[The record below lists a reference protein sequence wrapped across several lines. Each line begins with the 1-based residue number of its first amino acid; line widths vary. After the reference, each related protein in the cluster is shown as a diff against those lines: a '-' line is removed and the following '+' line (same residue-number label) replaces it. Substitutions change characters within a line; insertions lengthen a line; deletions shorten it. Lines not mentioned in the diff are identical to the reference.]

1 MRLTGLASGMDWQP
15 IVDKLLELEA
25 IPKQRLEREKEENA
39 AKVSDLGTLKS
50 QLTSLQS
57 AASALQNDSLFDSRS
72 VRLNSSSTG
81 LSATAAVGALTGEFE
96 VEVESLASQTQ
107 ISSKNR
113 TSSRLSAGINPDDKL
128 SELPLH
134 TPISTGTFT
143 IAGKTFN
150 ISSLNITLAELL
162 DDINGQ
168 HNASLPTQGVNPED
182 DNSGILVEYKADIDK
197 LVVDSGAL
205 PDDSK
210 NLTVLGSSTDTS
222 NFLSAFKLLGNN
234 SESVISSTQS
244 LGSID
249 MTVPLEEANFAS
261 AFEGLVSGL
270 GNFFIGEGEGAVRI
284 DYDTTKDTL
293 ADVID
298 RVNNSEGN
306 IHMFYDPIGDRFVVR
321 NKEMGAIGIVM
332 HENEDWDTISSAN
345 AGNGNLLTLMGLA
358 PPPTINNEYADADRP
373 NYARGDFLKSA
384 DSDGNTTYWQALQ
397 DAPTE
402 PPSAES
408 DQWLQIVSG
417 VVKTLPDEL
426 GENSIVRIN
435 GGESIYSTSTQFSS
449 NEHGYEGITF
459 DVALVSIGASV
470 GFSVSKDVSAAK
482 SAVDKFVEEFND
494 AQDFISSLVRVDQSG
509 DEVSSSRFT
518 GNQEINRLASE
529 LRRAVFGHS
538 TPHSESAA
546 TSDSSNLTINS
557 NNATND
563 QIDQIS
569 QQMNLGTADDG
580 YVIKVLNQN
589 NTGTPA
595 YFEWDGSAWAEITP
609 TYSVFRLSNI
619 GLDFGISS
627 NNLKVTDASLL
638 LEELDANPEKVQALF
653 AEVPVEDAY
662 DSISQ
667 TNRDYQGITYTLN
680 DYIDNF
686 ITGDED
692 LGYKGAYQ
700 AFLDSIESRNERID
714 EKMESID
721 KYLESRE
728 KILSEG
734 FMRMEEMQ
742 SKMDSQMQT
751 LQNSFNNNKK

>member
-15 IVDKLLELEA
+15 IVDKLIELEA
-25 IPKQRLEREKEENA
+25 IPKQRLQREKEENA

-50 QLTSLQS
+50 QLTSLKS
-57 AASALQNDSLFDSRS
+57 AASALQSESLFDSRS
-72 VRLNSSSTG
+72 VKLGNTNSG
-81 LSATAAVGALTGEFE
+81 LSASAAVGALTGQFE
-96 VEVESLASQTQ
+96 LVVESLASQTQ

-113 TSSRLSAGINPDDKL
+113 TASRLSAGIDPNDKL
-128 SELPLH
+128 SDLPLH
-134 TPISTGTFT
+134 TAISRGTFT

-150 ISSLNITLAELL
+150 ISSLDITLAELL
-162 DDINGQ
+162 DEINGQ
-168 HNASLPTQGVNPED
+168 HNASLSTQGVNPED
-182 DNSGILVEYKADIDK
+182 DNTGILLNYDAALDK
-197 LVVDSGAL
+197 MVFDSGAL

-210 NLTVLGSSTDTS
+210 NLTVLGSSTDSS
-222 NFLSAFKLLGNN
+222 NFLSAFKLIGNN

-249 MTVPLEEANFAS
+249 MTVPLEEANFANP
-261 AFEGLVSGL
+261 FDGLVSGL

-284 DYDTTKDTL
+284 DYDTQKDTL
-293 ADVID
+293 ADVIS

-321 NKEMGAIGIVM
+321 NKELGAVGIVM

-345 AGNGNLLTLMGLA
+345 AGNGNLLELMGLA
-358 PPPTINNEYADADRP
+358 PPAQINDNYNDTDRP
-373 NYARGDFLKSA
+373 NYTKGDFLKST
-384 DSDGNTTYWQALQ
+384 DTDGNSTYWQALV

-402 PPSAES
+402 PPSSDS
-408 DQWLQIVSG
+408 DQWLQVISG

-426 GENSIVRIN
+426 GKNSTVRIN
-435 GGESIYSTSTQFSS
+435 GGDSIFSTTNQFSS

-459 DVALVSIGASV
+459 DISQVSIGTTV
-470 GFSVSKDVSAAK
+470 DFSVSKDLSSAKNAIE
-482 SAVDKFVEEFND
+482 KFVEEFND
-494 AQDFISSLVRVDQSG
+494 AQDYISSLVRVDQSG
-509 DEVSSSRFT
+509 DDVSSSRFT
-518 GNQEINRLASE
+518 GNQEINRLGSE

-546 TSDSSNLTINS
+546 TSDSSNLTISS
-557 NNATND
+557 NNASND
-563 QIDQIS
+563 EIATIS

-580 YVIKVLNQN
+580 YVIKVLDQSG
-589 NTGTPA
+589 TGNPA
-595 YFEWDGSAWAEITP
+595 YFEWDGSAWGEITP
-609 TYSVFRLSNI
+609 TYSVYRLANI

-638 LEELDANPEKVQALF
+638 LEELDANPDKIQALF
-653 AEVPVEDAY
+653 SEVPVESAY

-667 TNRDYQGITYTLN
+667 SNRDYQGITYSLN

-686 ITGDED
+686 ISGDED

-700 AFLDSIESRNERID
+700 AFIDSIESRNERID
-714 EKMESID
+714 EKIESID